1 MNKWLSFLLA
11 LVPFVCYSGNL
22 QESEILTSSE
32 QEFITMNARKVQS
45 DIRDKF
51 ERLHEEW
58 YNASRNNPHILLSSS
73 IYTRME
79 LPQFKEILD
88 MGREIIPLILEKMMD
103 RKYFFSLTIYEALM
117 EKQSLPVNIKET
129 ANDSEQDRAQNL
141 VREWI
146 ELYGKQ

>member
-1 MNKWLSFLLA
+1 M
-11 LVPFVCYSGNL
+11 
-22 QESEILTSSE
+22 
-32 QEFITMNARKVQS
+32 
-45 DIRDKF
+45 
-51 ERLHEEW
+51 
-58 YNASRNNPHILLSSS
+58 SSS

-79 LPQFKEILD
+79 LPQFKEMLD

-129 ANDSEQDRAQNL
+129 ANDSEQDKAQNL

-146 ELYGKQ
+146 EVYGKR